1 MAGKDDGSRLWL
13 IVKTVLITAGALY
26 LVSLLIWF
34 FQWATFFIYAAL
46 FAGVVGG
53 AGYLAYRLA
62 AVTKEKERL
71 ELEQDRETVLTGLS
85 TEMDDFDRR
94 LLELDREEA
103 KVDAQIRAR

>member
-1 MAGKDDGSRLWL
+1 MAGNEGESRLWL
-13 IVKTVLITAGALY
+13 IVKVALITAGSLY

-46 FAGVVGG
+46 LAGVVGG

-62 AVTKEKERL
+62 QANKQL
-71 ELEQDRETVLTGLS
+71 AAPELPRERETVLTGLS

-94 LLELDREEA
+94 LLELETEEA
-103 KVDAQIRAR
+103 QIDAKIRAR